1 MPESLPE
8 DLIELRER
16 IEAFVE
22 AVIRSAEG
30 GLPEDGSIPEGVR
43 SDIRERSRE
52 QGLFG
57 MTQPRDFGGSEAGP
71 LALVVARET
80 LAAANS
86 PLTRFVFGPGPG
98 ILHAAEG
105 ELRER
110 FLDCVLRGEVQG
122 SFAFTEPSGPDRP
135 DRPTWARRD
144 GDDLLVTGQKAYVT
158 GGATADFYATLVNV
172 DDDDSGPGGTAMV
185 IIEQGMPG
193 VSIDRVFNSL
203 EGGNHVSLGFD
214 EARVPLANVVG
225 KIGEGMPRA
234 MGNIGEERVESAAS
248 ACGIALWTV
257 DFVTNHIK
265 APHRS
270 GVTLGEREGVR
281 LRYSNMRIDLYAA
294 RAMLYRTARLAEA
307 GEDII
312 NEGAATKVFCSEMV
326 GRVVDSAVQLVGGQ
340 ALISDHP
347 LEQLYR
353 RVRSMRLAGGAS
365 DLLRLNVARGILE
378 FDAGRL

>member
-16 IEAFVE
+16 IQAFVE
-22 AVIRSAEG
+22 AVIRPAEG
-30 GLPEDGSIPEGVR
+30 GLPDEGSIPEGVR
-43 SDIRERSRE
+43 GDIRERSRE

-110 FLDCVLRGEVQG
+110 LLDRVLRGEVQG

-135 DRPTWARRD
+135 DRPTWAKRE

-185 IIEQGMPG
+185 IIEQGTPG
-193 VSIDRVFNSL
+193 VSIDRVFTSL
-203 EGGNHVSLGFD
+203 EGGNHISLAFD
-214 EARVPLANVVG
+214 EARVPIANVVG

-281 LRYSNMRIDLYAA
+281 LRYSDMRIDLYAA
-294 RAMLYRTARLAEA
+294 RAMLYRTARLADA

>member
-110 FLDCVLRGEVQG
+110 FLDRVLRGEVQG

>member
-22 AVIRSAEG
+22 AVIRPAEG

-110 FLDCVLRGEVQG
+110 FLDRVLRGEVQG

-365 DLLRLNVARGILE
+365 DLLRLNVVRGILE

>member
-1 MPESLPE
+1 MPESLPP
-8 DLIELRER
+8 DLLELRER
-16 IEAFVE
+16 VQTFVTEVIEPLEGSLSDDGA
-22 AVIRSAEG
+22 IAEDVG
-30 GLPEDGSIPEGVR
+30 QQ
-43 SDIRERSRE
+43 IRERSRE

-57 MTQPRDFGGSEAGP
+57 MTQPREFGGSEAGP

-86 PLTRFVFGPGPG
+86 RLTRFVFGPGPG
-98 ILHAAEG
+98 LLQAAEG

-110 FLDCVLRGEVQG
+110 FLDRVLRGEVQG

-135 DRPTWARRD
+135 ERPTWAKRD
-144 GDDLLVTGQKAYVT
+144 GDDLLVTGRKAYVT
-158 GGATADFYATLVNV
+158 GGATADFYAALVNV
-172 DDDDSGPGGTAMV
+172 DDDEDAPGGTAML
-185 IIEQGMPG
+185 IIEQGTPG
-193 VSIDRVFNSL
+193 VSIDRVFTSL
-203 EGGNHVSLGFD
+203 EGGNHVSLSFD
-214 EARVPLANVVG
+214 AARVPLANVIG
-225 KIGEGMPRA
+225 KIGEGLPRA
-234 MGNIGEERVESAAS
+234 LGNIGEERVESAAT

-257 DFVTNHIK
+257 DFVTKHIG

-270 GVTLGEREGVR
+270 GTPLGDREGVR
-281 LRYSNMRIDLYAA
+281 LRYSDMRIDLYAA

-307 GEDII
+307 GEEII

-347 LEQLYR
+347 LERLYR

-365 DLLRLNVARGILE
+365 DVLRLNVARGILE